1 MYMYIERSVDYN
13 DTTHILHGMG
23 FEMGFE
29 EKACILKQGQRN
41 VFITG
46 EAKLDPEE
54 YAIKCVGGQ

>member
-13 DTTHILHGMG
+13 ETTHILHGMG
-23 FEMGFE
+23 FE
-29 EKACILKQGQRN
+29 EKLVYLNRARGN

-46 EAKLDPEE
+46 EAKLDPED